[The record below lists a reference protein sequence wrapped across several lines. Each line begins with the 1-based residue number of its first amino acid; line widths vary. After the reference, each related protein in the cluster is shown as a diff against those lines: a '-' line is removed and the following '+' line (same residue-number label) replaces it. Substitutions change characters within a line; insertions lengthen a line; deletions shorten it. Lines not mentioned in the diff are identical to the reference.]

1 MAGMIGKKLGMT
13 SIFDQ
18 EGRAVPVTLIDAG
31 PCVVLGTKTKE
42 KSGYSAT
49 LVGYGDIKESK
60 VKLPQ
65 KKWFSKL
72 KISPK
77 KIIKE
82 MRTVSDPTV
91 KTGDK
96 IEVNM
101 FKAGDYVD
109 VTGTSI
115 GKGFQGGVKRWGWSG
130 GGASHGSMFHRA
142 PGSIGASS
150 YPSRVFKGQH
160 LPGHMGAKTRTMQ
173 SLEVVVIDP
182 EKNLLAIRGSVPGH
196 RGSALIIRHAKKRPP
211 KDSNKLAEK
220 PTEKKK

>member
-1 MAGMIGKKLGMT
+1 
-13 SIFDQ
+13 
-18 EGRAVPVTLIDAG
+18 
-31 PCVVLGTKTKE
+31 
-42 KSGYSAT
+42 
-49 LVGYGDIKESK
+49 
-60 VKLPQ
+60 
-65 KKWFSKL
+65 
-72 KISPK
+72 
-77 KIIKE
+77 
-82 MRTVSDPTV
+82 MRITSDPTV

-130 GGASHGSMFHRA
+130 GGAGHGSMFHRA

-196 RGSALIIRHAKKRPP
+196 KGSVLIIRHAKKRPP
-211 KDSNKLAEK
+211 QEKADS
-220 PTEKKK
+220 EKKKAPEKNKK